1 MTSLFD
7 HFMKTLTLQC
17 FGKYDL
23 QKLYEEVMFTT
34 KIQTERLSIQ
44 DNIPPLNNQGCNWVP
59 FLSRSSLGHQQLL
72 LDTVILDA
80 LSRLDR

>member
-1 MTSLFD
+1 M
-7 HFMKTLTLQC
+7 
-17 FGKYDL
+17 
-23 QKLYEEVMFTT
+23 
-34 KIQTERLSIQ
+34 Q

-80 LSRLDR
+80 LSRLDRLSMFQRRPSVG